1 MIFFAFFISSVSLYD
16 VDLTLLLLFQS
27 YLAEATYEILP
38 RLCQI
43 RFDHGVIDEYLFLDM
58 ANEFRLPNG
67 LMLLEHTKVVQKS
80 IYEHMHVI
88 HEGQLRIIFTPE
100 LKVKAYL

>member
-1 MIFFAFFISSVSLYD
+1 
-16 VDLTLLLLFQS
+16 
-27 YLAEATYEILP
+27 
-38 RLCQI
+38 
-43 RFDHGVIDEYLFLDM
+43 M